1 MLKGVK
7 RLEKTKVG
15 SSEELGFVEALKLT
29 FTYWA
34 RKLPY
39 FMLPYLLISL
49 ISILIIFGALAAF
62 GFDLGF
68 LLGVSYVTDIPSPPI
83 DWATQWQTVL
93 PTMFVGIAVA
103 VLITVFFELLIEG
116 MLVKYAAD
124 LHQGVEGPS
133 LKDSLSHA
141 LSRFPSL
148 LGATILIILII
159 LGVVAVGIAIIF
171 ALIFALAGTGNILAI
186 IAGVLLGVLIM
197 VVLIIIITTYFTVA
211 IQSIILEDSGAV
223 QSLKR
228 SWYLV
233 KGKWWLTFILGIV
246 IAIITGVVGAIG
258 GAIASITTILIV
270 SMVISTIINAIISPI
285 EIIAFTLWFFNLKA
299 IKG

>member
-1 MLKGVK
+1 
-7 RLEKTKVG
+7 
-15 SSEELGFVEALKLT
+15 
-29 FTYWA
+29 
-34 RKLPY
+34 
-39 FMLPYLLISL
+39 MLPYLLISL
-49 ISILIIFGALAAF
+49 ISILIIFGILAAV

-103 VLITVFFELLIEG
+103 VLITVFFELLIEAV
-116 MLVKYAAD
+116 LVKYAAD
-124 LHQGVEGPS
+124 LHQEVEELS
-133 LKDSLSHA
+133 LKDSFSHA
-141 LSRFPSL
+141 LSRFPSV
-148 LGATILIILII
+148 LGATILIILIV
-159 LGVVAVGIAIIF
+159 LGIVAVGIAIIF
-171 ALIFALAGTGNILAI
+171 GLIFALAGTGNVLAI
-186 IAGVLLGVLIM
+186 IAGALIGVVIM
-197 VVLIIIITTYFTVA
+197 VVLIIVITTYFTVA
-211 IQSIILEDSGAV
+211 IQSVILEDSGAV

-228 SWYLV
+228 SWHLV

-246 IAIITGVVGAIG
+246 IAIVTGIIGIVG

-270 SMVISTIINAIISPI
+270 SMVISTIISAIISPI

>member
-1 MLKGVK
+1 M
-7 RLEKTKVG
+7 EKTKMG
-15 SSEELGFVEALKLT
+15 SSEELGFTETLKLT

-39 FMLPYLLISL
+39 FMLPYLLFAL
-49 ISILIIFGALAAF
+49 ISTLIIFGILAAS

-83 DWATQWQTVL
+83 DWATQWQDVL

-103 VLITVFFELLIEG
+103 VIITVFFELLIEG
-116 MLVKYAAD
+116 MLIKYTAD
-124 LHQGVEGPS
+124 LHQEVEEIS
-133 LKDSLSHA
+133 LKDSFSHA
-141 LSRFPSL
+141 LSRFLSL

-159 LGVVAVGIAIIF
+159 LGIVAVGIAIIF
-171 ALIFALAGTGNILAI
+171 ALVFALAGTGNVLAI

-197 VVLIIIITTYFTVA
+197 VVLIIIVTTYFTVA
-211 IQSIILEDSGAV
+211 IQSVILEDSGAV

-228 SWYLV
+228 SWHLV

-246 IAIITGVVGAIG
+246 IGIVTGIIGIIG
-258 GAIASITTILIV
+258 GTIASITTILIV
-270 SMVISTIINAIISPI
+270 SIVVSTIISAIISPI

>member
-1 MLKGVK
+1 M
-7 RLEKTKVG
+7 G
-15 SSEELGFVEALKLT
+15 SSEELGFTETLKLT

-39 FMLPYLLISL
+39 FMLPYLLFAL
-49 ISILIIFGALAAF
+49 ISTLIIFGILAAS

-83 DWATQWQTVL
+83 DWATQWQDVL

-103 VLITVFFELLIEG
+103 VIITVFFELLIEG
-116 MLVKYAAD
+116 MLIKYTAD
-124 LHQGVEGPS
+124 LHQEVEEIS
-133 LKDSLSHA
+133 LKDSFSHA
-141 LSRFPSL
+141 LSRFLSL

-159 LGVVAVGIAIIF
+159 LGIVVVGLAIIF
-171 ALIFALAGTGNILAI
+171 ALVFALAGTGNVLAI

-197 VVLIIIITTYFTVA
+197 VVLIIIVTTYFTVA
-211 IQSIILEDSGAV
+211 IQSVILEDSGAV

-228 SWYLV
+228 SWHLV

-246 IAIITGVVGAIG
+246 IGIVTGIIGIIG
-258 GAIASITTILIV
+258 GTIASITTILIV
-270 SMVISTIINAIISPI
+270 SIVVSTIISAIISPI

>member
-1 MLKGVK
+1 M
-7 RLEKTKVG
+7 EKTKVG
-15 SSEELGFVEALKLT
+15 SSEELGFVETLKLT

-39 FMLPYLLISL
+39 FMLPYLLFAL
-49 ISILIIFGALAAF
+49 ISTLIIFGILAAV

-83 DWATQWQTVL
+83 DWATQWQDVL

-103 VLITVFFELLIEG
+103 VIITVFFELLIEG
-116 MLVKYAAD
+116 MLVKYTAD
-124 LHQGVEGPS
+124 LHQEVDEIS

-141 LSRFPSL
+141 VSRLLSL

-159 LGVVAVGIAIIF
+159 LGIVAVGIAIIF
-171 ALIFALAGTGNILAI
+171 ALVFTLAGTGNVLAI
-186 IAGVLLGVLIM
+186 IAGALLGVLIM
-197 VVLIIIITTYFTVA
+197 VVLIIIVTTYFTVA
-211 IQSIILEDSGAV
+211 IQSVILEDSGAV

-228 SWYLV
+228 SWHLV

-246 IAIITGVVGAIG
+246 IAIVTGIIGIIG

-270 SMVISTIINAIISPI
+270 SIVISTIISAIISPI